1 MAIQQQFEKDV
12 IPTIVG
18 DLEITFLGHGSLMLA
33 FNGQIIY
40 IDPFGQVADYA
51 QLPPADLI
59 LITHEH
65 PDHLDLR
72 ALASIR
78 REKTTV
84 VLTKTCAEQ
93 VKGGI
98 VMQNGDTRTVNG
110 LRIEAVPAYNLIHKR
125 ENGQP
130 FHPKGLGNGYI
141 ITFGDQRLYI
151 AGDTENIPEMKRLPN
166 IACAFLPMNVPY
178 TMTPEMVAD
187 AAQAFRPN
195 ILYPYHYGN
204 TDTAKLEKLLQGD
217 KDIDV
222 RIRQMA

>member
-33 FNGQIIY
+33 LKEQVIY
-40 IDPFGQVADYA
+40 VDPFGQVADYA

-125 ENGQP
+125 ENGQWLHYHLWRP
-130 FHPKGLGNGYI
+130 AALYRRRHREHPRNEE
-141 ITFGDQRLYI
+141 ITQHRLRLFAYERPLHDDPGDGGRCCP
-151 AGDTENIPEMKRLPN
+151 GIP
-166 IACAFLPMNVPY
+166 
-178 TMTPEMVAD
+178 
-187 AAQAFRPN
+187 AQYSVSLSLRK
-195 ILYPYHYGN
+195 H
-204 TDTAKLEKLLQGD
+204 
-217 KDIDV
+217 
-222 RIRQMA
+222 